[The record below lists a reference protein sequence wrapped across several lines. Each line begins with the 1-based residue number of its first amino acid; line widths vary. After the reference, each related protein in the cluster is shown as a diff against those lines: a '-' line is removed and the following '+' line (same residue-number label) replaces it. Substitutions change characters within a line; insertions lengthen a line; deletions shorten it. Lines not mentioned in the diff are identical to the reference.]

1 MFMFDESR
9 SNIVRGDTTSLK
21 HDERYRFGVYFYTPG
36 SNYGVTVSNVKAC
49 KYRGGIDQ
57 F

>member
-36 SNYGVTVSNVKAC
+36 SNYGVTVSNVKAY